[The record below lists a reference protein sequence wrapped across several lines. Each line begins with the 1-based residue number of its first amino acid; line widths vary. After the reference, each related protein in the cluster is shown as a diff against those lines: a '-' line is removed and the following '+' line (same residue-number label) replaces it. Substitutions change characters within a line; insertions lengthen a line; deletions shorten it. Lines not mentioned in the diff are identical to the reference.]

1 MAIQGEPLRRGAVA
15 GSVAAITVAVASVLL
30 LGPWSLAVVGLLLA
44 GAALVTI
51 ALRPWL
57 GFMAYVVLLAPHVL
71 LMSLLYGVV
80 GLPAGLV
87 RAVSAWK
94 EALLLLLLFG
104 AMVRITLRTRHV
116 VTLPDMIMTVYVLWV
131 LFVSLLTMV
140 RGIGVVSLL
149 YGLRD
154 ALLPVLAYVVGRT
167 LLLNEAR
174 ARWVL
179 RVLLVVGLVL
189 AAIGIIERQFIPTEL
204 HVRAGIPLY
213 YREILGFQTFDYLLG
228 LPANYWTSANSGLLR
243 RAVSVYG
250 SSQPFALSFLLFL
263 PVAGYLALR
272 RDLPERRLA
281 LVALV
286 VMLVGLA
293 LTITRFTIV
302 ICLAQLLL
310 IGLLLSRRARRLAVG
325 ILAVAVVGMLI
336 TVLFVPPV
344 RVLVVNTITFQDHSS
359 AERLRIW
366 GATLQLIVSNPAG
379 YGLAITG
386 QTATR
391 FGGTIINIEGQYS
404 KIGVEQGLI
413 GLLFYIG
420 ILAVASMYLLRGAAR
435 SQSPYLAALSVALAV
450 AIVGV
455 AVNSMTTEWHNSI
468 ALVYPMMWIL
478 GACVAT
484 LAREA
489 LERRRR

>member
-1 MAIQGEPLRRGAVA
+1 MVILGERLRGGALA
-15 GSVAAITVAVASVLL
+15 GSVAATAVAVASVLL

-44 GAALVTI
+44 GAILVAI

-57 GFMAYVVLLAPHVL
+57 GFLAYVVLLAPHVL

-94 EALLLLLLFG
+94 EALLLLLLLG
-104 AMVRITLRTRHV
+104 AVARIALRSRHV
-116 VTLPDMIMTVYVLWV
+116 VTLPDIIITVYALWV
-131 LFVSLLTMV
+131 LLVGLLTLV
-140 RGIGVVSLL
+140 RGIGIVSLL

-154 ALLPVLAYVVGRT
+154 ALLPILVYAVGRS
-167 LLLNEAR
+167 LLLSEAQ

-179 RVLLVVGLVL
+179 RLLLVVGLAL
-189 AAIGIIERQFIPTEL
+189 AAIGIIERQFIPTEW

-213 YREILGFQTFDYLLG
+213 YREILGFQTFDYLFG

-250 SSQPFALSFLLFL
+250 SSQPFALSFLMFL

-281 LVALV
+281 MFTLV

-310 IGLLLSRRARRLAVG
+310 IGLLLSQRARRLAVG
-325 ILAVAVVGMLI
+325 ILAVASVAMLI
-336 TVLFVPPV
+336 TVVVVPPV
-344 RVLVVNTITFQDHSS
+344 RVLVINTITFQDHSS

-366 GATLQLIVSNPAG
+366 GATLQLIASNPTG
-379 YGLAITG
+379 YGLAVTG

-420 ILAVASMYLLRGAAR
+420 ILAASSMYLLRAAAR
-435 SQSPYLAALSVALAV
+435 SQRPYLVALSVALAV
-450 AIVGV
+450 AIVGL

-468 ALVYPMMWIL
+468 ALVYPLLWML